1 MEAGGKSISAV
12 YAGIGEIFLYAGQGA
27 DPAVCEVPY
36 IAGQIQGNILG
47 IRRKDP

>member
-1 MEAGGKSISAV
+1 MEADCKSISAV
-12 YAGIGEIFLYAGQGA
+12 YTGIHQIFLYAGQGE

-36 IAGQIQGNILG
+36 IAGQIQEDILE